1 MDTKAARGPSRKSS
15 VWATIWEG
23 GDGVKV
29 RKELANAFPSAARPA
44 LQFGR
49 KQELRFLISA
59 SKALC
64 WVKSSPVRQLER
76 NTRRCAHIPHA
87 RIYTRGTYAHIHIH
101 TQYMHAYT
109 HTVHTHTHTMH
120 ALIYTCSTHTHTQCI
135 HSHTHNTYTNTHI
148 QQYMYSHTH

>member
-1 MDTKAARGPSRKSS
+1 M
-15 VWATIWEG
+15 
-23 GDGVKV
+23 KV

-87 RIYTRGTYAHIHIH
+87 RIYTRGTYAHIHMHTHNTHTHTHYMHACTHTLHIH
-101 TQYMHAYT
+101 TQYT
-109 HTVHTHTHTMH
+109 
-120 ALIYTCSTHTHTQCI
+120 
-135 HSHTHNTYTNTHI
+135 
-148 QQYMYSHTH
+148 YSHTLHARMYTHSTHIHTQYIYAYYA